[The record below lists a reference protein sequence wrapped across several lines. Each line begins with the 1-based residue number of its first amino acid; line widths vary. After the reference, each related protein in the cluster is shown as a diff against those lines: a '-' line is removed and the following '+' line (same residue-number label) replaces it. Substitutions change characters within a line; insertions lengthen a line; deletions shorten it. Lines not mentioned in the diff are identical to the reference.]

1 MICRGTNDYSK
12 GEKLNYLSVCS
23 GVEAAT
29 VAWHSLGWN
38 PVAFSEIEPFPSAVL
53 AHHYPN
59 VPNLGDMTKYK
70 EWKLNEPIDLLV
82 GGTPCQSFSVAGL
95 RKGLDDPRGNLAL
108 VYLGIADKFK
118 PKWIVWENVPGVLS
132 SKGGR
137 DFGAFLGALGEL
149 GYGFAYRVLDAQHFG
164 VPQRRRRV
172 FVVGCL
178 GDWRS
183 AAAVLFEQESLLGN
197 PKKSR
202 SKGQETPA
210 TTSSGFAIDNRSAH
224 AVATRRRNDPTT
236 NTLIPCTPDGGTTIG
251 SLLARDYKGVGNQ
264 DLQDGRG
271 LIVYE
276 NHPSDSRVKEMG
288 DVCQTVT
295 STWGTG
301 GGNIPFVGMKAYTLQ
316 GGGATSQNSQ
326 GMGWNEDISFT
337 LNKTDVHGVAIA
349 FEPGIA
355 QREGG
360 ENRFVEDLSPTLRS
374 NMGDNQVA
382 AAYSSAKIFQ
392 QNTRDEVR
400 YVGGNGQV
408 AGALMSEAGMKQQ
421 NYLHLAV
428 DVYNQAIDGDVTA
441 TLTEA
446 CGGTNTSGPK
456 VLAPTL
462 TASNNPSRS
471 PQSTEVTNQVASVY
485 AASMAVRRL
494 TPIECERLQGF
505 PDNHTMIPWRKK
517 PATDCPDGPRYKAMG
532 NSMAVPVMNW
542 IGNRIQMVQS

>member
-1 MICRGTNDYSK
+1 
-12 GEKLNYLSVCS
+12 
-23 GVEAAT
+23 
-29 VAWHSLGWN
+29 
-38 PVAFSEIEPFPSAVL
+38 
-53 AHHYPN
+53 
-59 VPNLGDMTKYK
+59 MTKYK

-137 DFGAFLGALGEL
+137 DFGSFLGALGEL
-149 GYGFAYRVLDAQHFG
+149 GYGFAYRVLDAQHYG

-210 TTSSGFAIDNRSAH
+210 TTSSSLAIDNRSAH
-224 AVATRRRNDPTT
+224 TVATRRRNDPTT

-271 LIVYE
+271 LVVYE

-301 GGNIPFVGMKAYTLQ
+301 GGNIPFVSMKAYTLQ

-382 AAYSSAKIFQ
+382 AAY
-392 QNTRDEVR
+392 
-400 YVGGNGQV
+400 
-408 AGALMSEAGMKQQ
+408 
-421 NYLHLAV
+421 AV
-428 DVYNQAIDGDVTA
+428 DVYNQVIDGDVTA

-456 VLAPTL
+456 LM
-462 TASNNPSRS
+462 SN
-471 PQSTEVTNQVASVY
+471 
-485 AASMAVRRL
+485 MAVRRL

-517 PATDCPDGPRYKAMG
+517 PAEDCPDGPRYKAMG

-542 IGNRIQMVQS
+542 IGKRIQMVQS